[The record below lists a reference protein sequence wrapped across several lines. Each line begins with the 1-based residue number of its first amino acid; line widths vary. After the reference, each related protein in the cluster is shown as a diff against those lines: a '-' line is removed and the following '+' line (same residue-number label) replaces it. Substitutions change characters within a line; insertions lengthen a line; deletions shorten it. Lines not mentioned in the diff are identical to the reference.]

1 MKSFPIR
8 TLAELTGVPATTL
21 RTWELRYGLIR
32 PKRTGSGHRRYTAAD
47 AELIYQIKDLLN
59 NGCSIRQAIKTIRQT
74 GLEPPSEDE
83 SDSAETKSAIDQWAQ
98 YQEMM
103 IHAIENYS
111 AENMDLVYNRV
122 LSLYPVDEVMTH
134 LIVPLFEELGRRW
147 DKWEGGIA
155 EEHFASTYL
164 RNKLGVRLNE
174 EPALPSGK
182 PFIATC
188 FPQEQHELGLI
199 LFCLAALSQG
209 YRPIYLGP
217 DLPFQQIPSAAES
230 SRSVAVVLSAKFPQ
244 RLKKRQMQDLKALGE
259 SLTLPIFVGGNFAVD
274 NIQDISACKAIPL
287 ELDLKKA
294 IKKLDS
300 MVKKK

>member
-8 TLAELTGVPATTL
+8 TLAELTGVPTTTL

-32 PKRTGSGHRRYTAAD
+32 PKRTDTGHRRYTAAD
-47 AELIYQIKDLLN
+47 AELIYRIKDLLN
-59 NGCSIRQAIKTIRQT
+59 NGYSIRQAIKTIRQT
-74 GLEPPSEDE
+74 GVELPSEGE
-83 SDSAETKSAIDQWAQ
+83 IEKWVQ

-111 AENMDLVYNRV
+111 TENMDLVYNRV
-122 LSLYPVDEVMTH
+122 LSLYPVDAVMMH

-174 EPALPSGK
+174 EPAVPSAK

-199 LFCLAALSQG
+199 LFCLTAQSQG

-217 DLPFQQIPSAAES
+217 DLPFQQIPAAVES
-230 SRSVAVVLSAKFPQ
+230 SRSVAVVLSAKIQQ
-244 RLKKRQMQDLKALGE
+244 RNKKSLMRDLNALRE
-259 SLTLPIFVGGNFAVD
+259 NLTLPIFIGGKFAAD
-274 NIQDISACKAIPL
+274 NIQDITAVHAIPL
-287 ELDLKKA
+287 ELDLKQA
-294 IKKLDS
+294 VKKLDS
-300 MVKKK
+300 VVKKK

>member
-8 TLAELTGVPATTL
+8 TLAELTGVPTTTL

-32 PKRTGSGHRRYTAAD
+32 PQRTKTGHRRYNTAD
-47 AELIYQIKDLLN
+47 AELIYQVKDLLN
-59 NGCSIRQAIKTIRQT
+59 KGYSISHASKTIRRA
-74 GLEPPSEDE
+74 GLELPSEGE
-83 SDSAETKSAIDQWAQ
+83 VEKWAQ

-111 AENMDLVYNRV
+111 TENMDLVYNRV
-122 LSLYPVDEVMTH
+122 LSLYPVDTLMMN

-174 EPALPSGK
+174 DPAVPSGK

-199 LFCLAALSQG
+199 LFCLAALSEG

-217 DLPFQQIPSAAES
+217 DLPFQQIPAAVES
-230 SRSVAVVLSAKFPQ
+230 SRSVAVVLSAKIQ
-244 RLKKRQMQDLKALGE
+244 RRNKESLMRDLKALRE
-259 SLTLPIFVGGNFAVD
+259 NLTLPIFVGGKFAAD
-274 NIQDISACKAIPL
+274 NIQDITAAHAFPL
-287 ELDLKKA
+287 ELDLRQA
-294 IKKLDS
+294 VKKLDS
-300 MVKKK
+300 VVKKK